1 MKLTDIVKKT
11 KTIVRNLKETVAEAS
26 REPIFEERI
35 DERTRIAEPSA
46 EKKVVVQ
53 VSGEGVAKATL
64 IILGLLLLAYG
75 VTKIAD
81 ILVVFFVAFLLAAA
95 MEPTIDALNK
105 RKIPRGVAVIGFY
118 IIVIAFLIFVI
129 SYMVPIL
136 AQQISELA
144 INLGVYLKSLAE
156 GQTTLP
162 IPPRFQPYV
171 NEFLA
176 SVNIHDLAGQI
187 ESGMK
192 LVAGQLFTI
201 GGNILE
207 IITVISHGLISMVLI
222 LVLAYFMVV
231 EKHSVDSFIF
241 AFFPVKHEHYIAS
254 KIVLIQKKIGF
265 WLRGML
271 IMMLSMA
278 VLVFIGLTAL
288 GIKYAAVLAII
299 AGLLELVPVVGPLVA
314 WLLALPIVVNQS
326 ALGFFSVT
334 ILYGVVQQFESH
346 VLVPIVMKRIVGL
359 NPIVILFAL
368 LVGYQFLGVLGAILS
383 VPVATLFSIFL
394 DGFFSRSRSK
404 PA

>member
-26 REPIFEERI
+26 REPIFEERV
-35 DERTRIAEPSA
+35 DERTRVAESPS
-46 EKKVVVQ
+46 EQKVVVQ
-53 VSGEGVAKATL
+53 VSAEGVAKATL

-118 IIVIAFLIFVI
+118 IIAIAFMIFVI
-129 SYMVPIL
+129 SYIVPIL

-156 GQTTLP
+156 GQATLP

-171 NEFLA
+171 TEFLG

-207 IITVISHGLISMVLI
+207 ILTVISHGLINSILI

-241 AFFPVKHEHYIAS
+241 AFFHVKHEHYIAS

-271 IMMLSMA
+271 IMMLSMTA
-278 VLVFIGLTAL
+278 LVFIGLTVL

-299 AGLLELVPVVGPLVA
+299 AGFLELVPVVGPLVA
-314 WLLALPIVVNQS
+314 WLLAIPIVVNQS

-334 ILYGVVQQFESH
+334 ILYVVVQQFESH